1 MELPDKIVKKLK
13 DLPDKPG
20 CYLMRDGK
28 GKIIYVG
35 KAVSLRKR
43 VQTYFRNAT
52 RRSADPKLRSLVK
65 SIRDLDYITVRNE
78 AEAILTEGQLIKD
91 YKPYY
96 NVHFKDDKR
105 FLLLRVDLRDTY
117 PVFNACRIRKE
128 DGAVYFGPYISSRS
142 AKAAVDFVEKKFG
155 IRKCNPKLPDESTY
169 KHCINDIVR
178 FCSAPCVGRI
188 STAEYRGRIDEACAF
203 LRGER
208 LEYLKELREEMNK
221 AAAAMQF
228 ERAAVLRDT
237 LFNLQATIKQ
247 KAKIS
252 QTPAM
257 KKEDGQLGVTE
268 LGAVLGMKN
277 IPRTIEA
284 YDISNIS
291 GTYSVASMV
300 CSVNGIARASRY
312 RRFKI
317 KTVEGAND
325 PGMMGEVIMRRF
337 SRLTKDGGDAPDLV
351 IVDGGIT
358 QLRAAREALKQLD
371 LDRVPVAG
379 LAKRCEELYWHDPG
393 PPIRLPR
400 DSSALKVLQRLRD
413 EAHRFALTYHRRL
426 RSRRIRESALDE
438 IPGIGPERKRILLEH
453 FGSVRRM
460 INASEKDIAEVPGI
474 GSGLAK
480 IIKDGLSR
488 QDPIAKPSSDAE

>member
-65 SIRDLDYITVRNE
+65 SIRDLDYIVVRNE
-78 AEAILTEGQLIKD
+78 AEAILTEGQMIKD

-105 FLLLRVDLRDTY
+105 FLLLRVDIRDTY
-117 PVFNACRIRKE
+117 PVFSACRIRKE

-142 AKAAVDFVEKKFG
+142 AKAAVDFVEKRFG
-155 IRKCNPKLPDESTY
+155 IRKCKPRLPDESTY

-178 FCSAPCVGRI
+178 FCSAPCAGRI
-188 STAEYRGRIDEACAF
+188 SPAEYRGRIDEACAF

-221 AAAAMQF
+221 AATAMQF

-257 KKEDGQLGVTE
+257 KKEDGLIGVTE
-268 LGAVLGMKN
+268 LGSVLGLKN
-277 IPRTIEA
+277 VPRAIEA

-291 GTYSVASMV
+291 GTYSVAGMV
-300 CSVNGIARASRY
+300 CSVNGIARAGRY

-317 KTVEGAND
+317 KTIEGAND
-325 PGMMGEVIMRRF
+325 PGMMGEVIKRRF
-337 SRLTKDGGDAPDLV
+337 SRLVKEGGEMPDLV

-358 QLRAAREALKQLD
+358 QLRAARAALEQLGMD
-371 LDRVPVAG
+371 TLPVAG
-379 LAKRCEELYWHDPG
+379 LAKRYEEIYWNDTG
-393 PPIRLPR
+393 VPIRLPK
-400 DSSALKVLQRLRD
+400 DSSALKILQRLRD
-413 EAHRFALTYHRRL
+413 EAHRFALTYHRQL
-426 RSRRIRESALDE
+426 RSRRIRESVLDE
-438 IPGIGPERKRILLEH
+438 IPGIGPERKCILLKH
-453 FGSVRRM
+453 FGSVRKM
-460 INASEKDIAEVPGI
+460 MKASEKDIAGVPGI

-480 IIKDGLSR
+480 IIKDGLSDHTPVST
-488 QDPIAKPSSDAE
+488 QSSDAV